1 MNTKHWVLQ
10 CNLLNLL
17 ILCKKNVDS
26 IMHFIDEKQDTQGKY
41 FSVQSPGCWTPKP
54 MLRATP
60 LTVVSWT
67 AFSGNCMMTHEI
79 EGTISNM

>member
-26 IMHFIDEKQDTQGKY
+26 ILHFIDEKQDAQGKY

-54 MLRATP
+54 M
-60 LTVVSWT
+60 
-67 AFSGNCMMTHEI
+67 H
-79 EGTISNM
+79 